1 MYSIIKNTVDSLVS
15 FLLLIILLPIFIIL
29 SILIK
34 IDSDGPVFFT
44 QKRAGKNG
52 KLFKIYKFRTMT
64 QNSEKKAILTS
75 KKDKRIT
82 KIGKFLRDKSLDELP
97 QFFNV
102 LKGEMSFIGPR
113 PEIPELVRYYTKEQ
127 RKVLKIK
134 PGITGLAQIE
144 YGDKDLINFKCKDI

>member
-1 MYSIIKNTVDSLVS
+1 
-15 FLLLIILLPIFIIL
+15 
-29 SILIK
+29 
-34 IDSDGPVFFT
+34 
-44 QKRAGKNG
+44 
-52 KLFKIYKFRTMT
+52 MT

-144 YGDKDLINFKCKDI
+144 YGDKDLINFKGKDIEEFHKQVLIPEKLKYDLNYLKNISFLLDLKIISKTFMRVFFR